1 MLAVALCCIGRAATV
16 VTIGVDG
23 TLAERVRLAAAFYG
37 LEVRELNLSQLE
49 TRRIPQWLA
58 DSDLVAAVASVDSL
72 SRLNRNFVLSTLRRA
87 RGAGVPLLLV
97 DSGSA
102 SEALSL
108 WTRGAISKCIARDTR
123 SAAAVVRFTASEVT
137 GPLAGVELPLR
148 NSASCGLLIK
158 QGAGNRVLAEVR
170 AQAGPFPVFVEVD
183 VPGQPLFVAAN
194 LSSSTEMVA
203 RGPNQLANQFSELA
217 SVMMFLRSSARE
229 KAWHPPAQ
237 YANLTVDDPWIRE
250 PYGNLNYAN
259 LLAQMEIH
267 KFHTTIAFIPW
278 NFDRSEPAAVA
289 VFRRAPDRLSIA
301 IHGNNHNHREFQSY
315 VEAQRAGQRA
325 SLNQALARMESL
337 TQRTGLPYDRVM
349 VFPHAISP
357 AGTLSLLKELNYWAT
372 TNSENVP
379 LGSTAPSDPMFALR
393 PQTLAFNNFLTI
405 KRISAEVQVSRT
417 NLAINA
423 FLGNPLLL
431 YVHQEFF
438 SKGASAFNPLADY
451 INGIAPDTKWKSLGH
466 IVQHLY
472 AQRSRADGDYDVAT
486 ASPNFTLM
494 NPTAKSVV
502 FHVRKAENL
511 KPPVLSLLVDGQVH
525 AYQAS
530 RDAISFEI
538 TVPAGEQRSMQ
549 LTYGSQTDLG
559 KMDLSKTGLY
569 VGLLRFLSDFRDN
582 VLSTNA
588 TGRAVISFNS
598 QVGLA
603 SPSLA
608 LLIGLLTVLGIRA
621 RRRNAQVVRRKMTLS
636 ERNSSPSIQPHP
648 SRPAASTYSETSSS
662 SKVRNS

>member
-170 AQAGPFPVFVEVD
+170 AQADPFPVFVEVD
-183 VPGQPLFVAAN
+183 VPGQPLFVVAN

-250 PYGNLNYAN
+250 PYGNLNYAD

-267 KFHTTIAFIPW
+267 NFHTTVAFIPW

-289 VFRRAPDRLSIA
+289 LFRRAPERLSIA
-301 IHGNNHNHREFQSY
+301 VHGNNHNHREFERY
-315 VEAQRAGQRA
+315 DEAQRAGQRA
-325 SLNQALARMESL
+325 SLNQALARMESF

-379 LGSTAPSDPMFALR
+379 LGSTAPGDSMFALR
-393 PQTLAFNNFLTI
+393 PQTLAFNNFLSI
-405 KRISAEVQVSRT
+405 KRVSAEVRVSRS

-438 SKGASAFNPLADY
+438 SKSAGAFNPLADY
-451 INGIAPDTKWKSLGH
+451 INAIAPDTEWKSLGH

-472 AQRSRADGDYDVAT
+472 LQRLRTDGDYDVAT
-486 ASPNFTLM
+486 VSPYFSLM
-494 NPTAKSVV
+494 NPTANAVV
-502 FHVRKAENL
+502 FHVSKAENRE
-511 KPPVLSLLVDGQVH
+511 PTILSLLVNGQAQGYH
-525 AYQAS
+525 S
-530 RDAISFEI
+530 TKDAISFAVR
-538 TVPAGEQRSMQ
+538 VPAGERRSVK
-549 LTYGSQTDLG
+549 LTYGSQTELIQV
-559 KMDLSKTGLY
+559 DLSKTELS
-569 VGLLRFLSDFRDN
+569 VRLLRLLSDFRDI
-582 VLSTNA
+582 VLSTHA
-588 TGRAVISFNS
+588 AGRAVISFNS
-598 QVGLA
+598 QVGFA

-608 LLIGLLTVLGIRA
+608 LLIGLLAALGIRA
-621 RRRNAQVVRRKMTLS
+621 RHRNTKVVRREVTLA
-636 ERNSSPSIQPHP
+636 ERNSSPDIQQHH
-648 SRPAASTYSETSSS
+648 S
-662 SKVRNS
+662 